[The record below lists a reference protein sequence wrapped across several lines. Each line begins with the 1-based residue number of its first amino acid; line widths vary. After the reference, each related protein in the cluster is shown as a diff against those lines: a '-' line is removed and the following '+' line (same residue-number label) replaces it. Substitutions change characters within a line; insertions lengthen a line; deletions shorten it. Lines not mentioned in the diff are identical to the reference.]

1 MKKIF
6 GFNILVNGEQISR
19 AGFEKENSVLSC
31 ILSSV
36 RRENDDSEHLDISV
50 SGLNSD
56 TKEYADWFK
65 GELHENDKITIEVI
79 SDNFDPPTS
88 IRKAKSEKDIIARKI
103 KQYNKLK
110 EELKEHLS

>member
-6 GFNILVNGEQISR
+6 GFKILINGKQICR
-19 AGFEKENSVLSC
+19 PGFEKDNSVLSC

-36 RRENDDSEHLDISV
+36 RRENDESEELDISV

-56 TKEYADWFK
+56 TKEYASWYK
-65 GELHENDKITIEVI
+65 GELNEKDKITIEVI
-79 SDNFDPPTS
+79 SDNFEPPTS

-110 EELKEHLS
+110 EELKEHLT